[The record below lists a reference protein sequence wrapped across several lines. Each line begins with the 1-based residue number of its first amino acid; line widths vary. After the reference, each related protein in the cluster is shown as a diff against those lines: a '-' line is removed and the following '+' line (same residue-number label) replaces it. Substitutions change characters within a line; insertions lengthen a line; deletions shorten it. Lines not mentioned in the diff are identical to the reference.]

1 MPELLWQQTLFNM
14 KNKLLAGLLFLF
26 VSYLSYG
33 QSLNVSLSPQ
43 NPTLC
48 SGAQTVLSTT
58 VSGGTAPYTY
68 LWSTGETSSA
78 ISANKAINYAVTV
91 TDRNGNKGTAQVTVT
106 AITRPDA
113 PTVVSSAI
121 IVCPGSPARLEV
133 ANPLTNAIYHWYD
146 ATGNALSG
154 TGPVFNT
161 APISQNTTFFVDAT
175 VSGCTSERS
184 AIVVVLRDPPT
195 VNRVSV
201 CAGSP
206 AVFTANGADSYIWY
220 DAAGTIVQS
229 GGNMFTT
236 GALTTGTSFYVTG
249 TTNGCTSVKVEARAD
264 VKPKTPNP
272 NGGGPY
278 AVCNGSNIT
287 LSASGVNGAIYEWF
301 DHPTGGV
308 PIISSPDFTTPILT
322 QNTTYYVQA
331 TIDGCPSDRIAVN
344 ITVSQ
349 PPSLPTASSNSPACY
364 NSPAQL
370 TVTNPEG
377 GVIYHWYTSAT
388 STQIYRTGISVTTDP
403 LITNTT
409 FYVRAERG
417 ACLSDAVAVPVTVN
431 SAVVAPTVTG
441 ATVTCPG
448 TTTLTA
454 TAPAGTLFNW
464 YNSSTGGTP
473 VFTGNVFNA
482 PATSSRSYFV
492 SVTNPGGC
500 ESARTQVDIT
510 VTAPPAAPVGTDGRA
525 CIGSSATLRATG
537 AVNYLWYEN
546 QTGGVPVGTGA
557 TFVTPVITATTNYFV
572 SAVDASGCESS
583 TRTRVRAIVVTT
595 PAMPTVSGT
604 STICE
609 GTSATLTASGSTSSY
624 EWWTDEFNGVRLAT
638 TATFNTGSLST
649 NTTFWVQAV
658 TPEGCASPRRSR
670 DVTVTS
676 RVSPQFQ
683 YSSGTYCTTSPATT
697 PTAFVPGTFSAS
709 PGGLTISTS
718 NGRIT
723 PATSVPGNYT
733 ITFTPSGG
741 ACNTPTNATIVIT
754 AAPVAT
760 FHYPNAEYCNNGSA
774 TPVFAF
780 GASAGT
786 FSASPA
792 GLVFRDATAGEI
804 NLTNSTPGTYTIT
817 NTITTPCGNA
827 TATFNITI
835 NRGVVVNAGSDITL
849 QAGNT
854 MQLNGTVS
862 IPGLGVTWTSS
873 NPADVFSN
881 PNSLTTDYTPAATS
895 GTTTLTLTTADPDP
909 SGPCDARSNTL
920 VVRIIST
927 PAPPT
932 VADQTICYNTKA
944 TLTATAPGGTYKWY
958 DQPAGGPLLF
968 TGNPYITANLTAG
981 TNLYVT
987 ATVNGLESDRKI
999 VSITVNPYIAEPTV
1013 TGAGAVCPGKVTLT
1027 VNETADAYEWRD
1039 SNGNLKSTSKV
1050 FEPTISQ
1057 NTAYIVR
1064 IRIGNCFS
1072 PAHQVSLTTNPTA
1085 TVNSA
1090 STGQVCSGSAQN
1102 YTITSATNNA
1112 TFTYSRAQ
1120 KAGISEAAVSNVASS
1135 QITEILTNTTN
1146 NEITVTY
1153 IITPYLNG
1161 CAGAPF
1167 NYTVTVLPTP
1177 VITSANSK
1185 TACNKA
1191 PLNYLVQMSPSVN
1204 NYFSWSRAAVPGIS
1218 NAAISGQASMN
1229 IRESLINTTKAPID
1243 VVYTFNYGT
1252 TSCPGAPFNLT
1263 VTVNPDV
1270 TITSSDFTFACS
1282 GSPVG
1287 YQITSDVTGATF
1299 RWQRLTA
1306 LPGQPAHTT
1315 LTTSGTINEVLTNNS
1330 TQQVFVD
1337 YFVIPQFNGCDGT
1350 PLSLRVILAPAI
1362 PKPHVN
1368 SNTPVCIEKTIILN
1382 SDITGDKYIWTSSS
1396 GFLQE
1401 TTVPYINIPATASGT
1416 FKYRVEVKRG
1426 NCSNTSDYF
1435 TIEVYQKPVANAGG
1449 DRTVCYDATSVPLAG
1464 QVNGHVDGRPIGG
1477 TWDIVTGT
1485 GSFSA
1490 NTNVLANS
1498 YIPTQADR
1506 DAGTVVLSL
1515 TSLDPAACEQD
1526 IALIKITFGKL
1537 QAANAGPDRDVCEQS
1552 FELSGQILVTGAT
1565 GNWDG
1570 GTGTFVDGRNSLNG
1584 AYIPSQAERN
1594 AGFVTLTLTA
1604 IGAGPCDEAGDEV
1617 TFKLLPPPTV
1627 QADAGTVRY
1636 GQRGKT
1642 ITLNPIV
1649 SDANVTYQWTET
1661 PSVGS
1666 ISNPNVKTPVITV
1679 ADVDVTYKLIVTA
1692 ASGCV
1697 SAEATIL
1704 VISSPEIS
1712 APNTFTPN
1720 ADGYND
1726 VWLITGMEA
1735 YPGAIVDIFDR
1746 TGRPIYHS
1754 IGYAKPWDGTSN
1766 GKPVPFGTYYFVINT
1781 RDGEQ
1786 QKLTGYV
1793 TVVR

>member
-1 MPELLWQQTLFNM
+1 MATDVVNM
-14 KNKLLAGLLFLF
+14 KNKLLAGFLFLF

-48 SGAQTVLSTT
+48 SGAQVVLSTT

-78 ISANKAINYAVTV
+78 ISANKAITYSVTV
-91 TDRNGNKGTAQVTVT
+91 TVS

-113 PTVVSSAI
+113 PIVVSSAI
-121 IVCPGSPARLEV
+121 IVCPGSSARLEV
-133 ANPLTNAIYHWYD
+133 ANPLTNATYHWYD
-146 ATGNALSG
+146 ASGNVLTG
-154 TGPVFNT
+154 TGSVFNT
-161 APISQNTTFFVDAT
+161 APVTQNTTFFVDAT
-175 VSGCTSERS
+175 VSNCTSERT

-195 VNRVSV
+195 VNRASV
-201 CAGSP
+201 CAGSR
-206 AVFTANGADSYIWY
+206 AVFTANGADSYTWY

-229 GGNMFTT
+229 GGNTFTT
-236 GALTTGTSFYVTG
+236 GPLYTGTSFYVTG
-249 TTNGCTSVKVEARAD
+249 TTNGCTSVKAKARAD

-278 AVCNGSNIT
+278 SVCSGSNIT
-287 LSASGVNGAIYEWF
+287 LTASGVNGAIYEWF
-301 DHPTGGV
+301 DQPTGGV
-308 PIISSPDFTTPILT
+308 PLISSPDFTTPILT
-322 QNTTYYVQA
+322 QNATYYLQA

-344 ITVSQ
+344 ITISQ

-388 STQIYRTGISVTTDP
+388 STQIYRTGTSVTTDS
-403 LITNTT
+403 LITNTM

-417 ACLSDAVAVPVTVN
+417 ACLGNAVAVQVTVRGV
-431 SAVVAPTVTG
+431 VVAPTITG

-454 TAPAGTLFNW
+454 TAPVGTVFNW
-464 YNSSTGGTP
+464 YNTSTGGTP
-473 VFTGNVFNA
+473 VFTGDVFNA

-510 VTAPPAAPVGTDGRA
+510 VTAPPTAPVGTDGRT
-525 CIGSSATLRATG
+525 CIASSATLRASG
-537 AVNYLWYEN
+537 SENYLWYEN
-546 QTGGVPVGTGA
+546 QTGGVPIGSGA
-557 TFVTPVITATTNYFV
+557 TFITPAVNVTTNYFV
-572 SAVDASGCESS
+572 SAVDASGCESL
-583 TRTRVRAIVVTT
+583 TRTQVRAIVVTT

-609 GTSATLTASGSTSSY
+609 GTSATLTASGSTGSY
-624 EWWTDEFNGVRLAT
+624 EWWTEEFNGVRLAT
-638 TATFNTGSLST
+638 TATFNTGNLNS
-649 NTTFWVQAV
+649 NTTFWVQAI

-670 DVTVTS
+670 AVTVIS
-676 RVSPQFQ
+676 RVNPQFQ

-697 PTAFVPGTFSAS
+697 PTEFVAGTFSAS
-709 PGGLTISTS
+709 PAGLTISAS

-741 ACNTPTNATIVIT
+741 SCNTPTNAKIVIT

-760 FHYPNAEYCNNGSA
+760 FRYPNNEYCNNGST
-774 TPVFAF
+774 TPVFDF

-804 NLTNSTPGTYTIT
+804 NLTSSTPGTYTIT
-817 NTITTPCGNA
+817 NTINTTCGNA
-827 TATFNITI
+827 SATFNVTI

-854 MQLNGTVS
+854 AQLNGTVS

-881 PNSLTTDYTPAATS
+881 ANSLTTDYTPAATS
-895 GTTTLTLTTADPDP
+895 GITTLTLTTADPDP
-909 SGPCDARSNTL
+909 SGPCNARSNTL
-920 VVRIIST
+920 VVRIISK

-932 VADQTICYNTKA
+932 IADQTICYNTKA

-958 DQPAGGPLLF
+958 DQAAGGTLLF
-968 TGNPYITANLTAG
+968 TGNPYITANLTSA
-981 TNLYVT
+981 TNFYVT
-987 ATVNGLESDRKI
+987 ATVNGLESDRKM
-999 VSITVNPYIAEPTV
+999 VSITVNPNIAEPTV
-1013 TGAGAVCPGKVTLT
+1013 TGGGAVCPGKVTLT

-1050 FEPTISQ
+1050 FEPTLSQ
-1057 NTAYIVR
+1057 NTTYFVR
-1064 IRIGNCFS
+1064 IRIGTCFS

-1102 YTITSATNNA
+1102 YTITSATSNV

-1120 KAGISEAAVSNVASS
+1120 KTGISEAAVSNVASS
-1135 QITEILTNTTN
+1135 QITEVLTNTTN
-1146 NEITVTY
+1146 NEINVSY
-1153 IITPYLNG
+1153 VIIPYLNG
-1161 CAGAPF
+1161 CAGTPF

-1177 VITSANSK
+1177 VITSASTKN
-1185 TACNKA
+1185 ACNKA
-1191 PLNYLVQMSPSVN
+1191 PLNYLVQMSPSVT
-1204 NYFSWSRAAVPGIS
+1204 NYFNWSRAAVPGIS
-1218 NAAISGQASMN
+1218 NAAVSGQASMN
-1229 IRESLINTTKAPID
+1229 LRESLINITKAPID

-1263 VTVNPDV
+1263 VTINPDV
-1270 TITSSDFTFACS
+1270 TITSSNFTFACS
-1282 GSPVG
+1282 GTPVG
-1287 YQITSDVTGATF
+1287 YQITSDVNGATF

-1306 LPGQPAHTT
+1306 LPGQPKHTSFT
-1315 LTTSGTINEVLTNNS
+1315 ASSTINEVLTNNS

-1337 YFVIPQFNGCDGT
+1337 YLLIPEMNGCDGA
-1350 PLSLRVILAPAI
+1350 SMQFRVILQPKIAKPKIFSNAPI
-1362 PKPHVN
+1362 CV
-1368 SNTPVCIEKTIILN
+1368 EKTIILN
-1382 SDITGDKYIWTSSS
+1382 TNVTGNRYKWTSSD
-1396 GFLQE
+1396 GFLEE

-1416 FKYRVEVKRG
+1416 FTYRVEVVR
-1426 NCSNTSDYF
+1426 NICSSISDDII
-1435 TIEVYQKPVANAGG
+1435 IEVYQKPVAKAGG
-1449 DRTVCYDATSVPLAG
+1449 DRTICYLDASVPLNG
-1464 QVNGHVDGRPIGG
+1464 VVNGGVNGGPIGG
-1477 TWDIVTGT
+1477 VWKTLGSGT
-1485 GSFSA
+1485 FS
-1490 NTNVLANS
+1490 NRDNELINN
-1498 YIPTQADR
+1498 YIPSQQDR
-1506 DAGTVVLSL
+1506 NIGYIVLSL
-1515 TSLDPAACEQD
+1515 TSLDPAACEQHTD
-1526 IALIKITFGKL
+1526 FITITLGKL
-1537 QAANAGPDRDVCEQS
+1537 PAANAGPDQDVCEQGFDIDGKILTAS
-1552 FELSGQILVTGAT
+1552 GSGAWVGGGGVFINGRTSLSGK
-1565 GNWDG
+1565 
-1570 GTGTFVDGRNSLNG
+1570 
-1584 AYIPSQAERN
+1584 YIPSAAERS
-1594 AGFVTLTLTA
+1594 AGSVKLVLVA
-1604 IGAGPCDEAGDEV
+1604 SNVNNCEEANDEV
-1617 TFKLLPPPTV
+1617 VFTLIPPPTV
-1627 QADAGTVRY
+1627 AVYIRPVRY
-1636 GQRGKT
+1636 AQRGKT
-1642 ITLNPIV
+1642 ITFNPIITQTNIT
-1649 SDANVTYQWTET
+1649 SYQWTES
-1661 PSVGS
+1661 PIVGS
-1666 ISNPNVKTPVITV
+1666 ILDPNVRNPVVIV
-1679 ADVDVTYKLIVTA
+1679 GNVDVTYTLVVTS

-1697 SAEATIL
+1697 SEPAN
-1704 VISSPEIS
+1704 VIVKSSPQVTIT
-1712 APNTFTPN
+1712 NTFTPN

-1726 VWLITGMEA
+1726 QWEITGLEA
-1735 YPGAIVDIFDR
+1735 YEDAVVDIFDR
-1746 TGRPIYHS
+1746 TGRQIYHS

-1766 GKPVPFGTYYFVINT
+1766 GKPVPFGTYYFIINT
-1781 RDGEQ
+1781 HDSEQ